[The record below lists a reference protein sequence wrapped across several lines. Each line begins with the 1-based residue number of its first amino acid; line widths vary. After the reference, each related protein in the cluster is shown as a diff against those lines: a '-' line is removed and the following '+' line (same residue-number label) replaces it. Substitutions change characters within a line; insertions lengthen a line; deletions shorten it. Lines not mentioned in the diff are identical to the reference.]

1 MNNASP
7 LTAPQAST
15 REPVHALRTAWVQA
29 WAQRSPREQLLLGL
43 GALVLALAGIW
54 SLALAPAWRTWQEA
68 PQRQARLDSQSQQM
82 QQLQAQ
88 AKSLKQPSPI
98 TRTEALT
105 WLENNL
111 AELGPEARISLQGER
126 ASLSL
131 SAAPAEALAR
141 WLSQARERA
150 QALPVQAQLQHS
162 TAAATPSRTS
172 ASSPKPVSAPPPAGQ
187 PDAGSPV
194 LWRGTLLLRLP

>member
-1 MNNASP
+1 MNNARP
-7 LTAPQAST
+7 HTPQQANTLAPA
-15 REPVHALRTAWVQA
+15 HALRAALAQA
-29 WAQRSPREQLLLGL
+29 WAQRSPREQQLLGL
-43 GALVLALAGIW
+43 GALVLALAAIW

-68 PQRQARLDSQSQQM
+68 PERQARLDSQSQQM
-82 QQLQAQ
+82 QQLQTQ
-88 AKSLKQPSPI
+88 AKSLQQPSPI
-98 TRTEALT
+98 TRAEALT

-111 AELGPEARISLQGER
+111 NELGPEARINLQGER

-172 ASSPKPVSAPPPAGQ
+172 ASSPKPASAPPPAGQ